1 MEKFDLIDGWDKPK
15 KKKEKKKESKIFR
28 SKLLASPK
36 WQGQDG
42 SRLHTHCLRCGRRLK
57 DLTAME
63 RGYGETC
70 YKKIINENSK
80 SRKLF
85 N

>member
-15 KKKEKKKESKIFR
+15 KKKEKKEESKIFR
-28 SKLLASPK
+28 SKLLASQK

-42 SRLHTHCLRCGRRLK
+42 KRLHTHCLRCGRRLK
-57 DLTAME
+57 DLEAME

-70 YKKIINENSK
+70 YKKIINEHSI